1 MDWDDDLR
9 WVTDP
14 RGELA
19 RLEHE
24 MERAKD
30 PLREVREVQEAIAN
44 MNGLQADLRAARD
57 FKSAADIAREAED
70 ARRMWSA
77 GEMLRDME
85 IRQLRSLTSAE
96 DLLREIED
104 ARRDMAEAR
113 RLSDTLPDY
122 RDVLGDAERV
132 RALASAKGL
141 LDART
146 VAEFRRLLPRLA
158 DLSSAA
164 LVREDYDRV
173 LADATRLAASAD
185 VRSLVERI
193 EDPSALL
200 EEALRYARTDAPAA
214 EENATGEI
222 ELYGVS
228 SEQMVALVLNPH
240 PHLVRAA
247 LILYLALL
255 VASGN
260 PDLAD
265 KVQPIKEAFD
275 NLLNIITLLAASKL
289 AGDVMPKKAVDAG
302 EAEGGSHPGDAG
314 D

>member
-1 MDWDDDLR
+1 MDWDELR
-9 WVTDP
+9 WAMNPMEEV
-14 RGELA
+14 A
-19 RLEHE
+19 RLERE
-24 MERAKD
+24 LERAKD
-30 PLREVREVQEAIAN
+30 PLREVREAQEAIAN
-44 MNGLQADLRAARD
+44 MGSLQADLRAARD

-77 GEMLRDME
+77 GEVLKDLE
-85 IRQLRSLTSAE
+85 IRQLRSLRSAE

-104 ARRDMAEAR
+104 ARRGMAEVR

-122 RDVLGDAERV
+122 LDVLGDAERV
-132 RALASAKGL
+132 RALTSARGL
-141 LDART
+141 PDART
-146 VAEFRRLLPRLA
+146 VAEFGRLLPRLA
-158 DLSSAA
+158 DLGSAA
-164 LVREDYDRV
+164 LAREDYDRV
-173 LADATRLAASAD
+173 LADATRIAASAD

-200 EEALRYARTDAPAA
+200 VEALRYTRTEAPAA
-214 EENATGEI
+214 EEDTTGEI

-228 SEQMVALVLNPH
+228 SEQMVTLVLNPH

-247 LILYLALL
+247 LVLYLALV

-275 NLLNIITLLAASKL
+275 DLLNIITLLAASKL
-289 AGDVMPKKAVDAG
+289 AGDVMRKKAVDAS
-302 EAEGGSHPGDAG
+302 EAEGGGHSREARD
-314 D
+314 